1 MIMTR
6 GVVKEY
12 DRLKGF
18 GFIAGDDGEDYFV
31 HVSGLREHLKSRGL
45 KGGQKVSFDIDRHIK
60 GDRAVNVR
68 VD

>member
-1 MIMTR
+1 MTK

-31 HVSGLREHLKSRGL
+31 HVSGLREHLKGRGL
-45 KGGQKVSFDIDRHIK
+45 KDGQRVSFDIDRGIK

>member
-1 MIMTR
+1 MTR
-6 GVVKEY
+6 GIVKEY

-31 HVSGLREHLKSRGL
+31 HVSGLREYLKGKGL
-45 KGGQKVSFDIDRHIK
+45 RGGQKVSFDIDRDIK